1 MQGQFNLSYNEN
13 GKETIFQEL
22 MAENVLE
29 PMLYF
34 NAKIKSSLTNSKQYK
49 KKSTLTI
56 KLKLQTNQRKTFKK
70 LPEEYRLP
78 SKEEQLD

>member
-1 MQGQFNLSYNEN
+1 
-13 GKETIFQEL
+13 

-56 KLKLQTNQRKTFKK
+56 KLKLQTNQRKTLKK

>member
-1 MQGQFNLSYNEN
+1 
-13 GKETIFQEL
+13 

-34 NAKIKSSLTNSKQYK
+34 SAKIRSSLTNPKQYK
-49 KKSTLTI
+49 KKSTLAI
-56 KLKLQTNQRKTFKK
+56 KLKLQKNQRKILKK
-70 LPEEYRLP
+70 QPEEYRLP